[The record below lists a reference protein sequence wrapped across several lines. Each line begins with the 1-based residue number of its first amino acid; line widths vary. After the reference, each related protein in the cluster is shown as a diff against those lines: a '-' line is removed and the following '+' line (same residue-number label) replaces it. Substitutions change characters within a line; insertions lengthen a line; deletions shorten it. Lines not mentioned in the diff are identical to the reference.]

1 MPLHYEK
8 FLKHQQE
15 ENHRAMKEAENLWS
29 QYVES
34 DRERDHLG
42 PEHSKLRIYTPVED
56 YICREDVSGYSK
68 EQLSGTKPKTNAS
81 AQDIADMID
90 RINAP
95 MPSWSSLAVGSH
107 GGATNSEFLA
117 GPTGQAL
124 HGAQQAQAQGVQ
136 PVSEDAN
143 LSKKGQKELARK
155 RAKLYDEVLKAI
167 GNTKASAQSNLKKV
181 AEDLQKFLD
190 SNPREEYEHFLALAE
205 SRAKVLRW
213 LVEIE
218 DEEELQNKFKDLS
231 DSEKAVLPCDTQ
243 LMHSFKYIGSEAQKI
258 LQGESE
264 ASCKSQKEKTAASVQ
279 MLVP

>member
-8 FLKHQQE
+8 FIKHQQE
-15 ENHRAMKEAENLWS
+15 ENHRTKSEAESLWS
-29 QYVES
+29 QYVDS

-68 EQLSGTKPKTNAS
+68 EQVSGTKQKSNAS
-81 AQDIADMID
+81 AQDLENMMD
-90 RINAP
+90 RVNAP

-117 GPTGQAL
+117 GPNGQAL
-124 HGAQQAQAQGVQ
+124 HGAEQAQAQGVQ
-136 PVSEDAN
+136 PASEDAN
-143 LSKKGQKELARK
+143 LSKKGQKEVARK
-155 RAKLYDEVLKAI
+155 RAKLYDEVLKSI
-167 GNTKASAQSNLKKV
+167 GNAKASAQSNLKKV
-181 AEDLQKFLD
+181 GEDLQKFLD
-190 SNPREEYEHFLALAE
+190 SNKREEYEHFLALAE
-205 SRAKVLRW
+205 SREKVLRW
-213 LVEIE
+213 LVEID
-218 DEEELQNKFKDLS
+218 DEEELRKKFQGLT

-258 LQGESE
+258 LQGNSE
-264 ASCKSQKEKTAASVQ
+264 ASCRSQKEKTAASVQ